1 MFMAVK
7 LSGFADEIDDDFENQ
22 LKGLKENGIEYIEV
36 RGVNQKSVSALNK
49 EELSEAVKL
58 LDKYGIKAS
67 AIGSPIG
74 KIGITDDFDEHLR
87 VFDNVMAAALAM
99 DTKNIRVFS
108 FFIPGGEYAKYKS
121 AVMHRLETLL
131 SRAQKNNLLLCHEN
145 EREIYGES
153 PEHCLDIMRHFG
165 GDMKFVF
172 DPANFVV
179 GGFDTYPGAY
189 DMLSGYIE
197 YMHIKDADETGIFP
211 AGYGK
216 GKIREILR
224 ALITEKNFEGF
235 LTVEPHLSVFS
246 GIDELEAEGKKNTL
260 VKNKYSSKAEAFAAA
275 ANALKAVLNDIY
287 GGA

>member
-1 MFMAVK
+1 
-7 LSGFADEIDDDFENQ
+7 Q
-22 LKGLKENGIEYIEV
+22 
-36 RGVNQKSVSALNK
+36 
-49 EELSEAVKL
+49 ELGEAVKL
-58 LDKYGIKAS
+58 LDMYGIRAS

-74 KIGITDDFDEHLR
+74 KIRITDDFEEHLR
-87 VFDNVMAAALAM
+87 VFGNVMAAASAM
-99 DTKNIRVFS
+99 GTKNIRVFS
-108 FFIPGGEYAKYKS
+108 FFIPEGEYAKYRGE
-121 AVMHRLETLL
+121 VMRRLGALL
-131 SRAQKNNLLLCHEN
+131 ERAQKNNLVLCHEN

-165 GDMKFVF
+165 GAVKFVF

-179 GGFDTYPGAY
+179 GGFETYPETY

-216 GKIREILR
+216 GKIKEILTS
-224 ALITEKNFEGF
+224 LITEKNFEGF

-260 VKNKYSSKAEAFAAA
+260 VKNKYRSKAEAFAAA
-275 ANALKAVLNDIY
+275 ANALKAILNDIY
-287 GGA
+287 GGP